1 MRKMVCC
8 FGLIVAGLGMVSAQT
23 TAAPQTA
30 RQALMEMFFSKTPG
44 TLVKHLPAV
53 TRAALEKSGAMTT
66 LQQYSQMATQLPT
79 DGQNLKTFETGPILL
94 EGQNPK
100 TGDKVQIT
108 VESDRLHGDQN
119 DIAIALHI
127 SKNGQPQLTPFMPQ
141 MTFSMKQE
149 SQVWKLNE
157 ISVTIHVPL
166 ADPDLLKAIE
176 EKMAPAAGAH
186 VTMASQSG
194 MPMAAPRQ
202 ESPMQTAG
210 SDAQVISAMKTILA
224 AENTYASRYQNVGY
238 TCSLS
243 SLDGFGSGEP
253 NEHQAMLISSSL
265 AGGKRYGY
273 GFVLTDCSG
282 APASSFHLT
291 ATPGANVFGRKAF
304 CADQT
309 GVIRSGE
316 DVAACLAGGSVV
328 Q

>member
-8 FGLIVAGLGMVSAQT
+8 FGIAMLVSLATAQS
-23 TAAPQTA
+23 ASAPQTA
-30 RQALMEMFFSKTPG
+30 RQALMEMFFSKAPG
-44 TLVKHLPAV
+44 TFVKHLPAV
-53 TRAALEKSGAMTT
+53 TRTALEKSGAMTT
-66 LQQYSQMATQLPT
+66 LAQYSQMASQFPT
-79 DGQNLKTFETGPILL
+79 DGQNLQTFETGPILL

-108 VESDRLHGDQN
+108 VESDRLRGDQD

-127 SKNGQPQLTPFMPQ
+127 FKNGQPQLTPFMPQ

-149 SQVWKLNE
+149 SQTWKLNE

-166 ADPDLLKAIE
+166 TDPDLLKAIE
-176 EKMAPAAGAH
+176 EKMAPQPGAH
-186 VTMASQSG
+186 VTLASQSG
-194 MPMAAPRQ
+194 MPMSAPHP
-202 ESPMQTAG
+202 ETPAQTGG
-210 SDAQVISAMKTILA
+210 SDAQVIAAMKTILA
-224 AENTYASRYQNVGY
+224 AEATYASRYSNIGY

-243 SLDGFGSGEP
+243 SLDGFGGGEP

-265 AGGKRYGY
+265 AGGKRYGF
-273 GFVLTDCSG
+273 GFVLTDCTG

-291 ATPGANVFGRKAF
+291 AAPSSNVFGRKTF
-304 CADQT
+304 CSDQS

-316 DVAACLAGGSVV
+316 DAASCIASGLPV